1 MFHFYTPFHSIVSQ
15 YVLVQLCAC
24 RNVVIYHQQVQLLFC
39 RSPLHTAENIIP
51 LDSMP
56 IMALGGRLVMA
67 MRVLPTS
74 SSRLI
79 VCMNAGKDGT
89 VGAGS
94 VVQGEL

>member
-1 MFHFYTPFHSIVSQ
+1 MFHFYTPFRSIVSQ

-24 RNVVIYHQQVQLLFC
+24 RNVVIYHQQVQLLFAVLLAYC
-39 RSPLHTAENIIP
+39 GKQHTVR
-51 LDSMP
+51 LDAHHGSWREVSDGNEGL
-56 IMALGGRLVMA
+56 AYQLF
-67 MRVLPTS
+67 
-74 SSRLI
+74 RLI